1 MKDTYYS
8 GLTVCFFLGILAF
21 SQNTYSVETNSKTCS
36 DILSYCISRMTMTA
50 FNVISLL
57 LGLVCLE
64 CK

>member
-1 MKDTYYS
+1 MKDTYY
-8 GLTVCFFLGILAF
+8 LTVCLFLRIEVF
-21 SQNTYSVETNSKTCS
+21 SLRTYIVETNSKKCS